1 MTDFYQ
7 SPADKLR
14 FEILLKSL
22 LEGSLNL
29 AIIGE
34 DEVALANYGRQI
46 YDHLVEV
53 GETHVEWWNSADSEK
68 LVDRFNDILAE
79 LTVDQALDKSQK
91 RSPKRY
97 MIFPDTHTIQDFE
110 LQLLARLI
118 NGFPTSNINLVL
130 VVNQNDPYEE
140 KLSVFGKNMLQWIL
154 ESENPSGAPK
164 PGAKKPKKSNRIETL
179 DETPKESLDAIADF
193 SATFA
198 ATLASGKFPAPGA
211 PSKSLPKDGAELKG
225 SFDPILDSAPNP
237 GGSKSG
243 ASEQHSNQRSALK
256 GSLSTKIVG
265 ILIFAI
271 VASVG
276 AIGLIYQDEVLKQA
290 KSLEDFVS
298 GKKPGAA
305 KAEKDLKTPAPSTE
319 VASKPAESNPV
330 GTVGTVATAVPATPS
345 DPGAAAPTGATGATG
360 ATVAPVTPGTPVT
373 PLVPSSAGAPGEAK
387 PPAPTPVQAPPGA
400 PTTPTPSTVV
410 PNKPVTS
417 GTPATAQTPS
427 ASPNSSVGMSSSTK
441 MPVKTD
447 DSLIPNKEVVISTPP
462 ATVTPNTKAPNQVLS
477 KVTPVAPPA
486 PPTQN
491 PTAPTLGEI
500 KTDPKINAKTDAKAD
515 VKTEVKTEVKAEPKR
530 SVREDLKSPPPNTQA
545 AQTPQAPQT
554 QSNSPKAVN
563 AQQNKLKETPEL
575 KEAKEAKEMRDSR
588 EVKES
593 KPFAKTPTPPAIK
606 EADAL
611 PKLAPK
617 PEKTEEKP
625 KSSAS
630 DNSGG
635 FKPRP
640 EDQRWIQQL
649 PEDAWVMQHAALDTM
664 EEALSFQQSSPFY
677 KDGRV
682 MYTKRRE
689 AAPYYIVV
697 TGPYSSRQD
706 AESEIR
712 KHPIMSK
719 SWVRSARSIKNQF
732 ED

>member
-34 DEVALANYGRQI
+34 DEVALASYGRQI
-46 YDHLVEV
+46 YDHLIKV

-68 LVDRFNDILAE
+68 LVERFNDILAE

-154 ESENPSGAPK
+154 ESENPNGAPK
-164 PGAKKPKKSNRIETL
+164 LGGKSPKKSNRIETL

-211 PSKSLPKDGAELKG
+211 TPKALTKDRGELKG
-225 SFDPILDSAPNP
+225 SLDPIFDSAPNP
-237 GGSKSG
+237 GGSKR
-243 ASEQHSNQRSALK
+243 ASSDQSPDQPSTSQ
-256 GSLSTKIVG
+256 GSLSTKVVG

-271 VASVG
+271 IASVA
-276 AIGLIYQDEVLKQA
+276 AIALIYQDEVLKQA

-298 GKKPGAA
+298 GKKPAVAKLEKVEKVEKVLNAPAPTPEVANQSAIGNSSADVSSVPGAA
-305 KAEKDLKTPAPSTE
+305 PNTTSSAAPGTPNPAIAASPVPQAAPGSSTTPAPAPSTPPPPAHS
-319 VASKPAESNPV
+319 AS
-330 GTVGTVATAVPATPS
+330 TV
-345 DPGAAAPTGATGATG
+345 AAPT
-360 ATVAPVTPGTPVT
+360 
-373 PLVPSSAGAPGEAK
+373 
-387 PPAPTPVQAPPGA
+387 PT
-400 PTTPTPSTVV
+400 ST
-410 PNKPVTS
+410 
-417 GTPATAQTPS
+417 
-427 ASPNSSVGMSSSTK
+427 PNSSVGMSSSTK
-441 MPVKTD
+441 LPVKTD
-447 DSLIPNKEVVISTPP
+447 DSLIPNKEVVISSPP
-462 ATVTPNTKAPNQVLS
+462 APSTPNTKSTNQAPNQVQS
-477 KVTPVAPPA
+477 KITPA
-486 PPTQN
+486 PPVPPATQN
-491 PTAPTLGEI
+491 PATPPFSEI
-500 KTDPKINAKTDAKAD
+500 KPDPKTNAKTDAKID
-515 VKTEVKTEVKAEPKR
+515 VKP
-530 SVREDLKSPPPNTQA
+530 S
-545 AQTPQAPQT
+545 AQTPQVQGSTPPKVTNSQQT
-554 QSNSPKAVN
+554 RP
-563 AQQNKLKETPEL
+563 KETQEL
-575 KEAKEAKEMRDSR
+575 KEAKEVKEVKETRESR

-593 KPFAKTPTPPAIK
+593 KPFAKTPAPPIK
-606 EADAL
+606 EAEAL

-630 DNSGG
+630 ESAGS

-664 EEALSFQQSSPFY
+664 EEAISFQQSSPFY
-677 KDGRV
+677 KEGRV
-682 MYTKRRE
+682 MYTKRKE